1 MIGESRLRGIIKSRL
16 GALLGSVLLCCLPSL
31 ASAQTVNQFTNST
44 TAAIVDSP
52 SCATTVTRT
61 FSVGTSFSVS
71 DVNIGVLISHKYRSD
86 LRITLSS
93 PTGTT
98 VQIMNATGGSANNLN
113 VLFDDEAAA
122 SIVTHL
128 ANDSTGTVP
137 PFQRNFR
144 PGAVLSAFDGQNA
157 QGTWTIAICDFAPN
171 DTGNFLRADLYL
183 SQVQASSADLS
194 LRKNVSNINPSS
206 GTNVTYTLI
215 ASSSSASTV
224 SATGV
229 TVLDVL
235 PAGVSFV
242 SSTGTGPYNSATGIW
257 TVGTLA
263 PNGSATINITV
274 TVVAATGAV
283 VTNGAEILSSSAA
296 DNDSTPN
303 NGSTE
308 EDDDAF
314 ASFPVGGGRTAGIP
328 PTLICPSGSALFDW
342 DTVSWTAGSTNNS
355 YVLPN
360 VGTINFTISINGG
373 TFQNNASTGG
383 QSPAR
388 QTNFTGGLSPV
399 QTSLIELVDMGSL
412 DATATTTISLPT
424 AVPGAQFRLFDID
437 YTAAEFAD
445 RATVTGTFNGSPVTP
460 TLTNSLANYV
470 VGNTAFGDAGA
481 ANSTSN
487 GNVVVTFSSPVDTI
501 VIVYGNHSIAPVNPI
516 AQAITIH
523 DIEFCRPQANVTVSK
538 ISNIVSDGVS
548 ASSPKAL
555 PEAVVSYCILINN
568 AGSGTATSISVTD
581 ALPATIDY
589 IAGTLASGPSCTAF
603 KIAEDDDASGADE
616 SDPFGASISGTTI
629 SASAVTM
636 APNSAFA
643 ITFNATVK

>member
-16 GALLGSVLLCCLPSL
+16 GAIIGSVLLCCLPSL

-44 TAAIVDSP
+44 AAAIVDSP

-71 DVNIGVLISHKYRSD
+71 DVNVGVLISHKYRSD

-98 VQIMNATGGSANNLN
+98 VQILNASGGSANNLN

-128 ANDSTGTVP
+128 ANDNTGIVP
-137 PFQRNFR
+137 PFQRSFR

-157 QGTWTIAICDFAPN
+157 QGTWALTICDAAAN
-171 DTGNFLRADLYL
+171 DTGNFLRADLYI
-183 SQVQASSADLS
+183 SQVQASFADLS

-215 ASSSSASTV
+215 ASNSSASTV

-235 PAGVSFV
+235 PVGVSFV
-242 SSTGTGPYNSATGIW
+242 SSTGTGAYNSATGIW

-283 VTNGAEILSSSAA
+283 VTSGAEILSSSAA

-303 NGSTE
+303 NGSTD

-314 ASFPVGGGRTAGIP
+314 VSFPVGGGRTAGIP

-342 DTVSWTAGSTNNS
+342 DAVSWTAGSTNNS
-355 YVLPN
+355 YVLAN
-360 VGTINFTISINGG
+360 VGTINFSISINGG
-373 TFQNNASTGG
+373 TFLSNASTGG

-399 QTSLIELVDMGSL
+399 QTSLIQLVDMGSL

-470 VGNTAFGDAGA
+470 VGNTAYGDAGA

-501 VIVYGNHSIAPVNPI
+501 VIVYGNHSIAPVNPFS
-516 AQAITIH
+516 QAITIH
-523 DIEFCRPQANVTVSK
+523 DIDFCKPQANVTVSK

-555 PEAVVSYCILINN
+555 PEAIVSYCILISN